1 MPESVRAAHELCFFL
16 HDECVRALAE
26 YEGAGAHR
34 ETIRFENTDEFVRF
48 EELAASDDAITALR
62 KLGYH
67 HASKRVVLNT
77 ISIAMIS
84 DCLHHV
90 YEALAC
96 FEKRKCI
103 VGFNLLRKPLKES
116 LLYLSWM
123 YGRQDEFYDQFTIG
137 DSKYLSQSRIG
148 SDRIGIF
155 SDAINRL
162 SEKAFFDSGL
172 IDSLINDRRNTLGFE
187 LFFQHS
193 VHLVTIKYPEL
204 RTDPENFNFIF
215 KNPQDD
221 DLYDLIYFNLPY
233 LILLMSHVIMSVFN
247 RMREMDDTS
256 RVLFEGRSIIAYSLI
271 VGREKLDV
279 LRQFRSMMP
288 ALPRCSDCKRE
299 CKVTLYNA
307 VRMLLASELRCVYC
321 RRKNVY
327 LTFSFPEHEH

>member
-48 EELAASDDAITALR
+48 EELAAGDDAITALR

-77 ISIAMIS
+77 T
-84 DCLHHV
+84 
-90 YEALAC
+90 
-96 FEKRKCI
+96 
-103 VGFNLLRKPLKES
+103 LKES

-148 SDRIGIF
+148 SDRVGIF

-162 SEKAFFDSGL
+162 SQKEFFDAGL
-172 IDSLINDRRNTLGFE
+172 IDSLINDRRDRLGFE
-187 LFFQHS
+187 LFFQHA

-221 DLYDLIYFNLPY
+221 DLYDLIYCNLPY
-233 LILLMSHVIMSVFN
+233 LILFMSHVIMSIFD
-247 RMREMDDTS
+247 RMRAMDATS
-256 RVLFEGRSIIAYSLI
+256 RVLFEGRSTIAYSLI
-271 VGREKLDV
+271 VGREELDV

-288 ALPRCSDCKRE
+288 ALPRCADCKKE

-307 VRMLLASELRCVYC
+307 VRMLLASEFRCVYC
-321 RRKNVY
+321 RRKNAY
-327 LTFSFPEHEH
+327 LAFSFPEHAH